1 MWDLSYAFPS
11 LLLLLIY
18 LGYYYVLPH
27 IPTKRNLTF
36 VSLLVI
42 ECGSVI
48 MDIVSSWVD
57 MHHIIYPL
65 PVEYFTNSL
74 YFILFFL
81 RAYAFYSF
89 TASVLRIDNGRNL
102 LVQLFV
108 RIPSVFGI
116 VVTFFSPWLKKIYY
130 MDENGYHSG
139 PWYNYIY
146 ICAALYL
153 IGTYVIFI
161 MFRKRLV
168 RRREVAGI
176 FWYNTILVI
185 GMISRY
191 IFPNLLVEDTFCLIA
206 IVIIYLSFENP
217 DFYLEGRTSFFNS
230 KALKE
235 YLGEISGL
243 REYNMFAIVIKNYK
257 DVREIYGAQQ
267 MALGIQMIGNY
278 LQKKYPGS
286 LVFYYRSGRFIV
298 LGHDKYNYV
307 EMREDISER
316 FESPW
321 KTSGAELYL
330 DAGYIYMDPKESA
343 RSSDVVLNML
353 TSALGKAESTVDDL
367 IILGEQEFR
376 DNAKETEAKRSLEYA
391 IDHDLVD
398 VYLQPIIDSITKKVI
413 GAEAL
418 ARIKDPMGKIISPS
432 IFIPLAE
439 KSGQIVE
446 LGEQVFEKVCR
457 FINEN
462 DIDKMGLK
470 WINVNLSP
478 IQFMR
483 TDIGEKLLSIMKKY
497 NVSPEKIHFEI
508 TEEIMVEEAILN
520 KQIELLQNRG
530 LYFVLD
536 DYGKGYSNLY
546 RVKKCPFINI
556 KLDMSLVWEYM
567 REPDLMLPSMINTFK
582 SMGFSIT
589 AEGIEDEKMD
599 EEMSKAGC
607 DYLQGF
613 YFCKPIT
620 MDEFVAKYS

>member
-1 MWDLSYAFPS
+1 MWDLSYALPS

-65 PVEYFTNSL
+65 SIEYFTNSL

-81 RAYAFYSF
+81 RTYAFYSF

-146 ICAALYL
+146 IAAAAYL
-153 IGTYVIFI
+153 LGTYVIFFI
-161 MFRKRLV
+161 YKSKLV

-185 GMISRY
+185 GVILRY
-191 IFPNLLVEDTFCLIA
+191 MFPSLLLEDTFCLIA

-235 YLGEISGL
+235 YLGEISGTK
-243 REYNMFAIVIKNYK
+243 EYNMFAVVIKNYK

-267 MALGIQMIGNY
+267 MALGIQMIGNF

-298 LGHDKYNYV
+298 HGHEKYNY
-307 EMREDISER
+307 EDMRKEISDR
-316 FESPW
+316 FEMPW
-321 KTSGAELYL
+321 KTNGAELYL
-330 DAGYIYMDPKESA
+330 DAGYIYMDPKESS
-343 RSSDVVLNML
+343 RSADVVLNML
-353 TSALGKAESTVDDL
+353 TSALSKAESTVDDL

-391 IDHDLVD
+391 IDHNLVE

-457 FINEN
+457 FISEN
-462 DIDKMGLK
+462 NMDKMGLK

-483 TDIGEKLLSIMKKY
+483 PDIGDKHLAIMKKY
-497 NVSPEKIHFEI
+497 NVNPEKIHFEI
-508 TEEIMVEEAILN
+508 TEDIMVEESLLT
-520 KQIELLQNRG
+520 KQIELLQNSG

-536 DYGKGYSNLY
+536 DYGKGYSNLS

-567 REPDLMLPSMINTFK
+567 REPDVMLPNVVNTFK

-599 EEMSKAGC
+599 EAMSKVGC
-607 DYLQGF
+607 DYLQGY
-613 YFCKPIT
+613 YFSKPIT

>member
-57 MHHIIYPL
+57 MHHTIYPL
-65 PVEYFTNSL
+65 SIEYFTNSL

-81 RAYAFYSF
+81 RTYAFYSF

-116 VVTFFSPWLKKIYY
+116 VVSFFSPWLKKIYY
-130 MDENGYHSG
+130 MDEKGYHSG

-146 ICAALYL
+146 IAAAVYL
-153 IGTYVIFI
+153 LGTYVIFFI
-161 MFRKRLV
+161 YKSKLV

-185 GMISRY
+185 GVILRY
-191 IFPNLLVEDTFCLIA
+191 MFPSLLLEDTFCLTA

-235 YLGEISGL
+235 YLGEISETK
-243 REYNMFAIVIKNYK
+243 EYNMFAVVIKNYK

-278 LQKKYPGS
+278 LQKRYPGS

-298 LGHDKYNYV
+298 LGHDKYNYG
-307 EMREDISER
+307 EMRKDISER

-321 KTSGAELYL
+321 KTNGAELYL
-330 DAGYIYMDPKESA
+330 DAGYIYMDPKESS
-343 RSSDVVLNML
+343 RSADVVLNML

-391 IDHDLVD
+391 IDHNLVE

-497 NVSPEKIHFEI
+497 DVSPEKIHFEI

-520 KQIELLQNRG
+520 KQIELLQDSG

-567 REPDLMLPSMINTFK
+567 RDPDVMLPNMINTFK

-599 EEMSKAGC
+599 EEMSKVGC

>member
-1 MWDLSYAFPS
+1 MWDLSYALPS

-57 MHHIIYPL
+57 MNHVVYPL
-65 PVEYFTNSL
+65 VIEYFTNSL

-81 RAYAFYSF
+81 RTYAFYSF
-89 TASVLRIDNGRNL
+89 TANVLRTDSSRKLIMHL
-102 LVQLFV
+102 LV
-108 RIPSVFGI
+108 RIPAVFGI
-116 VVTFFSPWLKKIYY
+116 FVTMLSPWIKKIYY
-130 MDENGYHSG
+130 MDANGYHSG

-146 ICAALYL
+146 VATAIYL
-153 IGTYVIFI
+153 IGTYAIFFI
-161 MFRKRLV
+161 CKNRLV

-176 FWYNTILVI
+176 FWYNTILMI
-185 GMISRY
+185 GFILRY
-191 IFPNLLVEDTFCLIA
+191 IFPTLLLEDMFCLIA

-235 YLGEISGL
+235 YLVEISEYK
-243 REYNMFAIVIKNYK
+243 EYNMFAVVIKNYK

-267 MALGIQMIGNY
+267 MALGIQMIGNF
-278 LQKKYPGS
+278 LQKKYSNS

-298 LGHDKYNYV
+298 LGHDKFNHDR
-307 EMREDISER
+307 MRREISER
-316 FESPW
+316 FEKPW
-321 KTSGAELYL
+321 KNNGAELYL
-330 DAGYIYMDPKESA
+330 DAGYIYMDPKESS
-343 RSSDVVLNML
+343 RSADVVMNML
-353 TSALGKAESTVDDL
+353 TNALGKAESTVDDL

-391 IDHDLVD
+391 IDHNLVE
-398 VYLQPIIDSITKKVI
+398 VYLQPIIDSLTKKII

-418 ARIKDPMGKIISPS
+418 ARIKDPSGKIISPT

-439 KSGQIVE
+439 KSGHVVE
-446 LGEQVFEKVCR
+446 LGEQVFEKVCK

-462 DIDKMGLK
+462 DIKKMGLK

-483 TDIGEKLLSIMKKY
+483 PDIGDKLLAIMKKY
-497 NVSPEKIHFEI
+497 NVNPEKIHFEI
-508 TEEIMVEEAILN
+508 TEDIMVEESLLT
-520 KQIELLQNRG
+520 KQIELLQNSG

-536 DYGKGYSNLY
+536 DYGKGYSNLS

-567 REPDLMLPSMINTFK
+567 REPDVMLPNVVNTFK

-599 EEMSKAGC
+599 EAMSKVGC

-613 YFCKPIT
+613 YFSKPIT
-620 MDEFVAKYS
+620 MEEFVAKYS